1 MTIRLRG
8 LDLHQSTACL
18 GLERS
23 NIVDAK
29 EERIQGGVAH
39 LRPGEGRSL
48 WVLGELATYK
58 TTSEQT
64 GGAYSLFEV
73 ITPPGTGPPPH
84 VQHREDES
92 FYVLAGEYAFSNG
105 EETLRMGAGSLIY
118 VPKGTL
124 HTHKNVGGVVGRML
138 LTQTPGG
145 LYECFFEGAGVPGTD
160 LSSPPP
166 APTPEELQRMV
177 ELGREYGT
185 EYPPLP
191 AW

>member
-1 MTIRLRG
+1 M
-8 LDLHQSTACL
+8 
-18 GLERS
+18 
-23 NIVDAK
+23 DAK
-29 EERIQGGVAH
+29 EERMQEGVAH
-39 LRPGEGRSL
+39 VRTGEGRSL

-73 ITPPGTGPPPH
+73 ITPPGAGPPPH
-84 VQHREDES
+84 IQHREDES
-92 FYVLAGEYAFSNG
+92 FYVLEGEFEFLDNG
-105 EETLRMGAGSLIY
+105 RTIRAGAGSLIY

-124 HTHKNVGGVVGRML
+124 HSHKNVGEGVGRIL

-145 LYECFFEGAGVPGTD
+145 LYEYFFEEAGVPGTD

-166 APTPEELQRMV
+166 APTPQELHRMV
-177 ELGREYGT
+177 ELARMYGT